1 MKQTL
6 TWIAIVLALFG
17 AAACATTGGGDAV
30 APGTIEMEGN
40 PKMPLV
46 LKALDQLKP
55 ADNEAVLFYY
65 RPDGNYEP
73 WGFWLWRF
81 GDGDGSKNWDITKN
95 IKVIEVDGNKIGYL
109 RFKLDGSDLGEQPI
123 VNPAGEFAFI
133 RRPDSGWEGQTP
145 DFVWNTKLKGRFVV
159 YFEGAKEPDPAVSY
173 KPQIKSAAAVDRA
186 DEIVLELSGR
196 HALGLE
202 PSPMGF
208 EIVPLE
214 GSGPTVAVVDA
225 LPAANRNNR
234 RANYT
239 NRVILKL
246 ANELPPGIPLAV
258 RHPEYFAPQRIDTS
272 ALVSILAD
280 RTIPP
285 RDLELGAL
293 YDAAAK
299 SVTFRVWSPF
309 ASSVKARL
317 WTRSVAVTGPNT
329 PPDFT
334 IDLTVDRSTGVWSGS
349 FNQRDPD
356 GLFYDY
362 LVATAEGTKPALDPY
377 AKSMDAYL
385 NEGGVGRGAIVDLTK
400 TEPQGGW
407 QGHVDYKLEHRVDA
421 VIYEIHVR
429 DLTIAPDSGVTPNLK
444 GTYLGF
450 IEKLDFLKSLGIT
463 HIQLL
468 PVQNFYYTNE
478 TNRNYE
484 NAGTTSNNNYN
495 WGYDPHSYFAPEGW
509 FATNPADPYVRIRE
523 LKTLIREIHKRGM
536 GVILDVVYNH
546 IGNTQVLENLVP
558 GYYLRRNPNGTFTS
572 MSGVGNDIASNRA
585 MARRL
590 IQDSLI
596 YWVKE
601 YKVDGFRFD
610 LMGLIDADTIL
621 GAYNET
627 IKIAGKEDI
636 LYQGEGWK
644 MFRKEMD
651 PTFVPLDQNYMTKTD
666 VVSVFND
673 EIRNL
678 LKGGGFND
686 TRRAW
691 LTGGR
696 ASVSEIISNLMGF
709 PVKGYTADQ
718 PGDSMLYVSAHDNM
732 TLADNIAHNTPL
744 DNTTAEGR
752 SEIAA
757 RAKLANLLILTGQG
771 IAFLHGGCERGRS
784 KPNVGMKNRSEVHG
798 AFVHN
803 SYDSSDNINQFPWTI
818 PAEYQ
823 AMDQW
828 VRGVIALRQA
838 NRAFR
843 LRTADVVRQ
852 SVRPI
857 NQEAPTSL
865 SYSISHEGRQWFIL
879 ANASK
884 EEATFNLGTDLAG
897 AQVLVDRSR
906 AGNQP
911 IPAPD
916 GVAISGTTVKLAG
929 LTGAVIRK

>member
-1 MKQTL
+1 MKPRSVA
-6 TWIAIVLALFG
+6 AILAALLVLS
-17 AAACATTGGGDAV
+17 CSTTPGGKDFAE
-30 APGTIEMEGN
+30 PGTIEQEGN
-40 PKMPLV
+40 PRMPLV
-46 LKALDQLKP
+46 LQALQNLAP
-55 ADNEAVLFYY
+55 AEDEVVLFYF
-65 RPDGNYEP
+65 RDDGNYEP
-73 WGFWLWRF
+73 YGFWLWRF
-81 GDGDGSKNWDITKN
+81 GDGDGAKNWDITKN
-95 IKVIEVDGNKIGYL
+95 IRVTEAGGKKIGYL
-109 RFKLDGSDLGEQPI
+109 RFKLDGSDMGEQPI
-123 VNPAGEFAFI
+123 VNRDGEFGFI
-133 RRPDSGWEGQTP
+133 RRQDSGWEGQTP

-159 YFEGAKEPDPAVSY
+159 FFEGAKEPEPAVPY

-202 PSPMGF
+202 PNAMGF
-208 EIVPLE
+208 EVVTLE
-214 GSGPTVAVVDA
+214 GLRPAVRVVDA
-225 LPAANRNNR
+225 LPAADRTNR

-246 ANELPPGIPLAV
+246 ESELPAGIPLAV

-272 ALVSILAD
+272 ALVSILGD
-280 RTIPP
+280 RTVPP

-293 YDAAAK
+293 YDPAAK

-309 ASSVKARL
+309 ASRVTARL
-317 WTRSVAVTGPNT
+317 WTRSVTVTGPNT

-334 IDLTVDRSTGVWSGS
+334 VELVKDQATGVWSGV

-362 LVATAEGTKPALDPY
+362 LVATAEGTRPALDPY
-377 AKSMDAYL
+377 AKSMDAYM
-385 NEGGVGRGAIVDLTK
+385 NEGGVGRGAIVDLSK
-400 TEPQGGW
+400 SDPPGGW
-407 QGHVDYKLEHRVDA
+407 QGAEDYRLEHRVDA

-468 PVQNFYYTNE
+468 PVQNFYYTDE
-478 TNRNYE
+478 TNRRYE
-484 NAGTTSNNNYN
+484 DAGTTSNNNYN

-509 FATNPADPYVRIRE
+509 YATNPADPYARIRE

-536 GVILDVVYNH
+536 GVIIDVVYNH
-546 IGNTQVLENLVP
+546 IGNTQILEHLVP

-590 IQDSLI
+590 IQDSLL

-601 YKVDGFRFD
+601 FKVDGFRFD

-621 GAYNET
+621 GAYEQIVKLPN
-627 IKIAGKEDI
+627 KEDI
-636 LYQGEGWK
+636 LFQGEGWK
-644 MFRKEMD
+644 MFRKEVD
-651 PTFVPLDQNYMTKTD
+651 PTVVPLDQNFMTRTD

-709 PVKGYTADQ
+709 PVRNYQADQ

-732 TLADNIAHNTPL
+732 TLADNIAYNTPL
-744 DNTTAEGR
+744 DNTTPAGR
-752 SEIAA
+752 AEIAA

-771 IAFLHGGCERGRS
+771 IAFLHAGCERGRT
-784 KPNVGMKNRSEVHG
+784 KPNVGMRNRSEVHG

-818 PAEYQ
+818 PPEYQ
-823 AMDQW
+823 AMDRW

-843 LRTADVVRQ
+843 LRTADAVRQ
-852 SVRPI
+852 AVRPI
-857 NQEAPTSL
+857 AQQAPTSL
-865 SYSISHEGRQWFIL
+865 SYTISHEGRQWFIL

-884 EEATFNLGTDLAG
+884 DEAILDLGVDLSG
-897 AQVLVDRSR
+897 AQVLVDRSN
-906 AGNQP
+906 AGVNP
-911 IPAPD
+911 IATPD
-916 GVAISGTTVKLAG
+916 GVVLSGTSVRLAG
-929 LTGAVIRK
+929 LTGAVLRK

>member
-1 MKQTL
+1 MKKML
-6 TWIAIVLALFG
+6 GVGLVMLLFALGCTSTG
-17 AAACATTGGGDAV
+17 AGGETV
-30 APGTIEMEGN
+30 EPGTIEREGN
-40 PKMPLV
+40 PLLPLI
-46 LKALDQLKP
+46 LKALAQLQP
-55 ADNEAVLFYY
+55 ANDEVVLFYY
-65 RPDGNYEP
+65 RNDEKYEP
-73 WGFWLWRF
+73 YGFWLWRF
-81 GDGDGSKNWDITKN
+81 GDGDGAKNWDITKN
-95 IKVIEVDGNKIGYL
+95 IREIEVDGKKIGYL
-109 RFKLDGSDLGEQPI
+109 RFKLDGSNMGEQPI
-123 VNPAGEFAFI
+123 VNPAGEFGFI

-159 YFEGAKEPDPAVSY
+159 YFEGAKEPEPAVDY
-173 KPQIKSAAAVDRA
+173 KPQIKSAAAVERP
-186 DEIVLELSGR
+186 DEVVIELSGR

-202 PSPMGF
+202 PSSMGF
-208 EIVPLE
+208 EIVPFE
-214 GSGPTVAVVDA
+214 GQGPTVRVVDA

-239 NRVILKL
+239 NKVILKL
-246 ANELPPGIPLAV
+246 ETDLPAGIPLMV

-285 RDLELGAL
+285 RDLELGAI
-293 YDAAAK
+293 YNSATK
-299 SVTFRVWSPF
+299 SVTFRMWSPF

-317 WTRSVAVTGPNT
+317 WTRSVVATGPNT
-329 PPDFT
+329 PPDFVV
-334 IDLTVDRSTGVWSGS
+334 DLVKDQATGVWSGS

-362 LVATAEGTKPALDPY
+362 LVSTSEGTKPALDPY
-377 AKSMDAYL
+377 AKSMDAYI
-385 NEGGVGRGAIVDLTK
+385 NEGGVGRGAIVDLAK
-400 TEPQGGW
+400 SEPQGGW
-407 QGHVDYKLEHRVDA
+407 QGFEDYKLEQRVDA

-468 PVQNFYYTNE
+468 PVHNFYYTDE
-478 TNRNYE
+478 TNRRYE
-484 NAGTTSNNNYN
+484 DAGTTSNNNYN

-509 FATNPADPYVRIRE
+509 YATNPIDPYLRIRE

-536 GVILDVVYNH
+536 GVIIDVVYNH

-590 IQDSLI
+590 IQDSLV
-596 YWVKE
+596 YWAKE

-621 GAYNET
+621 GAYQET
-627 IKIAGKEDI
+627 VKIPGKEDI

-644 MFRKEMD
+644 MFRKEVD
-651 PTFVPLDQNYMTKTD
+651 SAVVPLDQNFMTKTD

-686 TRRAW
+686 TRKAW

-709 PVKGYTADQ
+709 PVKNYQADQ

-744 DNTTAEGR
+744 NNATPEGR

-757 RAKLANLLILTGQG
+757 RAKLANMLILTGQG
-771 IAFLHGGCERGRS
+771 IAFLHAGCERGRS

-803 SYDSSDNINQFPWTI
+803 SYDSSDNINQFPWTL
-818 PAEYQ
+818 PPEYQ
-823 AMDQW
+823 AMDRW
-828 VRGVIALRQA
+828 VRGLIALRQA

-843 LRTADVVRQ
+843 LGSADLVRQ

-865 SYSISHEGRQWFIL
+865 AYSITHEGRTWYIL

-884 EEATFNLGTDLAG
+884 DEAVFNLGTELST
-897 AQVLVDRSR
+897 AQVLVDRSNS
-906 AGNQP
+906 GVNP
-911 IPAPD
+911 IANPD
-916 GVAISGTTVKLAG
+916 GVNLSGTTVRLAG